1 MQNPLRGDDIV
12 FSYFNSV
19 DLRFGENAISSVNFT
34 LYGKKAFIVTG
45 KSGSSKKNSAMKDL
59 LNLFD
64 SQGISYE
71 FFSEVEENPS
81 FDTVDKGAELFR
93 TKRCEFVVGIGG
105 GSPMDV
111 AKAIAASAKMEKK
124 VADLYRIKDTIS
136 CYPVIEITTT
146 SGTGSE
152 VTQYSVLTSPDDKKL
167 GLRTNKLFPKV
178 AIVDPRYT
186 LTMPVDVTISTGL
199 DALSQLVESII
210 SKTSTPLTDAIAVKG
225 IELIKSSLP
234 EVVKHAS
241 SLEHRSN
248 VAMAA
253 TFSGLTISQTGTTIV
268 HALGYPI
275 TSHLGIRHGL
285 ANALTLSRIVKNAQR
300 FDPERVKIATAP
312 FGGVNGLS
320 EFVDSI
326 YPRPKL
332 KLSEKDA
339 ETFAGEIDL
348 KSGQVLNTPGNYD
361 FGFVK
366 EIYMS
371 L

>member
-1 MQNPLRGDDIV
+1 MIV
-12 FSYFNSV
+12 FSYFNPV
-19 DLRFGENAISSVNFT
+19 DLRFGENAVSSVDFA
-34 LYGKKAFIVTG
+34 LYGKKALIVTG

-59 LNLFD
+59 LNVLD
-64 SQGISYE
+64 SKHISYE
-71 FFSEVEENPS
+71 FFSEVEENPA
-81 FDTVDKGAELFR
+81 FETVDRGAELF
-93 TKRCEFVVGIGG
+93 KAKNCEFVIGIGG

-111 AKAIAASAKMEKK
+111 AKAISASAKMEKK
-124 VADLYRIKDTIS
+124 VADLYRIKDSIS

-152 VTQYSVLTSPDDKKL
+152 VTQYAVLTSPDDKKL
-167 GLRTNKLFPKV
+167 GLRTNKLFPTV

-186 LTMPVDVTISTGL
+186 LTMPADVTISTGL
-199 DALSQLVESII
+199 DALSQLVESVI
-210 SKTSTPLTDAIAVKG
+210 SKISTPLTDVIAVKG
-225 IELIKSSLP
+225 IELIKVSLP
-234 EVVKHAS
+234 EVVRRAS

-253 TFSGLTISQTGTTIV
+253 TFSGLAISQTGTTIV

-285 ANALTLSRIVKNAQR
+285 ANMLTLCLIVKNASR

-312 FGGVNGLS
+312 FGDVNGLC
-320 EFVDSI
+320 EFIDSI

-332 KLSEKDA
+332 KLSEKEA
-339 ETFAGEIDL
+339 EIFAGEIDL
-348 KSGQVLNTPGNYD
+348 KAGQVLNTPGDYD

-366 EIYMS
+366 EIYRS